1 MKCKECVIRVKIVLQ
16 SGRNHFAFIYS
27 IEKEIFESHKKIS
40 AQTKINLSQT
50 IFHSAEIDFSFGAQ
64 NPAHFRRETKKAV
77 VPEYY
82 KYF

>member
-1 MKCKECVIRVKIVLQ
+1 MLRLCYNPAGITLHLFIVLKK
-16 SGRNHFAFIYS
+16 RYLNLI
-27 IEKEIFESHKKIS
+27 KKIS

-64 NPAHFRRETKKAV
+64 NPARFRRETKKAV

>member
-1 MKCKECVIRVKIVLQ
+1 MLQ
-16 SGRNHFAFIYS
+16 PERSCFTFPYS
-27 IEKEIFESHKKIS
+27 VEKERLEPIEKIS

-64 NPAHFRRETKKAV
+64 NPAGFREGAKKAL

>member
-1 MKCKECVIRVKIVLQ
+1 MLRLCYNPAGITSNLFIVLKKRYLNLIKKSQ
-16 SGRNHFAFIYS
+16 
-27 IEKEIFESHKKIS
+27 HK
-40 AQTKINLSQT
+40 
-50 IFHSAEIDFSFGAQ
+50 Q

>member
-1 MKCKECVIRVKIVLQ
+1 MKCKECVIHVKIVLQ

-50 IFHSAEIDFSFGAQ
+50 IFHSAEIDSFGAQ
-64 NPAHFRRETKKAV
+64 NPARFRRETKKAV